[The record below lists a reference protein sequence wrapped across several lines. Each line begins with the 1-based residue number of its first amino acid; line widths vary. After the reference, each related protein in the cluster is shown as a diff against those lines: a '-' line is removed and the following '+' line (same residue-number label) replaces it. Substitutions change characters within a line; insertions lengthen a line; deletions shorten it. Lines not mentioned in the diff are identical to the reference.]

1 MLLIA
6 HNRHTET
13 HFIFSIFV
21 TMTGPSSI
29 YVILCD
35 LFFIFTHIFIII
47 NHTLKQTH
55 LFLAHFLGY
64 LKLVLDDNVDEKS
77 K

>member
-1 MLLIA
+1 
-6 HNRHTET
+6 
-13 HFIFSIFV
+13 
-21 TMTGPSSI
+21 MTGPSSI